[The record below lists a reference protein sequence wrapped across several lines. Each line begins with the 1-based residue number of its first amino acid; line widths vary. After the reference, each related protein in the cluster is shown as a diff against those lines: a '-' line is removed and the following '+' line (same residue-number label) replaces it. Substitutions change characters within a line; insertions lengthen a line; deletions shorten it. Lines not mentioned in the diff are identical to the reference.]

1 LVARTGWQPEDVAK
15 KFPSKEYNPKTYI
28 KFDPIVSKLISFYGF
43 LQLIVLAVVGPLIIE
58 YGSSNYILGLIYVGM
73 LVFTMVSTS
82 RWLEGRSAMYMEI
95 SRLFIFTIIG
105 VVGTQ
110 YSQSYDAAIFLL
122 IYTIINFVA
131 LPFLGKV
138 SNNQNT
144 VYQHG

>member
-1 LVARTGWQPEDVAK
+1 
-15 KFPSKEYNPKTYI
+15 
-28 KFDPIVSKLISFYGF
+28 
-43 LQLIVLAVVGPLIIE
+43 
-58 YGSSNYILGLIYVGM
+58 
-73 LVFTMVSTS
+73 
-82 RWLEGRSAMYMEI
+82 MEI

>member
-1 LVARTGWQPEDVAK
+1 
-15 KFPSKEYNPKTYI
+15 
-28 KFDPIVSKLISFYGF
+28 
-43 LQLIVLAVVGPLIIE
+43 
-58 YGSSNYILGLIYVGM
+58 M

-122 IYTIINFVA
+122 IYIIINFGA